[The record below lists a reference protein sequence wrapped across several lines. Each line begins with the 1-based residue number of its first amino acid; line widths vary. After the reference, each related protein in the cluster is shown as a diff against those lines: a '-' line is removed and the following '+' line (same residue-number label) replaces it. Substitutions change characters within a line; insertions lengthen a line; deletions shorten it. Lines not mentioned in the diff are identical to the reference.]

1 MGASHAKGLVTEKIG
16 ISAKQVFDIIHFGN
30 N

>member
-16 ISAKQVFDIIHFGN
+16 ISAKQVFDIFHIGN
-30 N
+30 